1 MINLDLEDFSPEE
14 TKTTFKLWA
23 CDPGYSSPYVA
34 VDGHGTSTYQIR
46 QVSAKEYYH
55 LGWLRLLI
63 AELKRWKKN
72 SSLSIPP
79 VWYPSPVGLLPPQ
92 DYPTRSSLSGGCH
105 RLINILHKLLVDTAS
120 YISYLR
126 INNMFKCAEEGLAE
140 CFDDIH
146 NFWRDHHATERKI
159 TFSGTDYRKS
169 EYVYW

>member
-1 MINLDLEDFSPEE
+1 MQTDGYAVSFVCKNKEQSMINLDLEDFSPEE

-105 RLINILHKLLVDTAS
+105 RLHQHPAQTPGGHGILHFIIA
-120 YISYLR
+120 
-126 INNMFKCAEEGLAE
+126 
-140 CFDDIH
+140 H
-146 NFWRDHHATERKI
+146 Q
-159 TFSGTDYRKS
+159 
-169 EYVYW
+169 